1 MPEGN
6 LVGLY
11 DIDLVGGIPTHLK
24 NMSSSVGI
32 IVPNIWTNNKCLK
45 PPTSD
50 DCFLFMGIAIGI
62 TWGDNLWLVV
72 ELNHLEK

>member
-1 MPEGN
+1 MVIFHSYVSLPEGN

-32 IVPNIWTNNKCLK
+32 IVPNIWTNKKCLK

-50 DCFLFMGIAIGI
+50 DWGFFHGDCHRKNMGR
-62 TWGDNLWLVV
+62 
-72 ELNHLEK
+72 